1 MPTGRSC
8 NCSPGQTMQELTLPH
23 ALHMMEQVQHRQ
35 SILSVLGK
43 PSHTKSA
50 TGLLY
55 TGPSAHLARG
65 AVLKTQCIQSVTAD
79 RPCTQCRKQY
89 RQTDRQY
96 RQTTQTDSIDRQHRQ
111 TVQTD
116 SIHPVHKHRTDRQT
130 IQTDRQRRQTVHTK
144 LGTLVQAAPAA
155 VGWVHGC

>member
-1 MPTGRSC
+1 MGFLLDGCSSDTAHILSWHPWGQEEQQQEAISKTRCSMPTGRSC

-96 RQTTQTDSIDRQHRQ
+96 RQTTQTDSIDRQHRR

-116 SIHPVHKHRTDRQT
+116 SIDS
-130 IQTDRQRRQTVHTK
+130 TV
-144 LGTLVQAAPAA
+144 
-155 VGWVHGC
+155 